1 MEEAHPKS
9 KKRISTER
17 KLIDMLNSVLWS
29 KNIVNKTKRII
40 YNSLVQSVMLYGAQT
55 WTLDRP
61 HASKL
66 LATEM
71 DVGIE

>member
-1 MEEAHPKS
+1 
-9 KKRISTER
+9 
-17 KLIDMLNSVLWS
+17 
-29 KNIVNKTKRII
+29 
-40 YNSLVQSVMLYGAQT
+40 MLYGAEI

-71 DVGIE
+71 DYWRKSARKSRLDSLKLETKELER